1 MVEAKVQREALGLVD
16 YVELII
22 DKIRQKYSEA
32 ICLMNNEVY
41 GDQDVDIEIY
51 VPEEKLLEVER
62 FAHEVAL
69 RETEG
74 TEWFILPSVAPLESC
89 PVKAV

>member
-1 MVEAKVQREALGLVD
+1 VQREAPGLVD
-16 YVELII
+16 YVGFIMH
-22 DKIRQKYSEA
+22 KIKQKYGEA
-32 ICLMNNEVY
+32 ICLMNDEVY

-51 VPEEKLLEVER
+51 VPEEKLLEVEQ

-74 TEWFILPSVAPLESC
+74 SDWFILPSVAPLESC
-89 PVKAV
+89 PVKVEG

>member
-1 MVEAKVQREALGLVD
+1 MFR
-16 YVELII
+16 
-22 DKIRQKYSEA
+22 IRQKHGEA
-32 ICLMNNEVY
+32 ICLINDEVY

-51 VPEEKLLEVER
+51 VPEDKLLEVER
-62 FAHEVAL
+62 FAHEVAF

-74 TEWFILPSVAPLESC
+74 TNWFILPSVAPLESC

>member
-1 MVEAKVQREALGLVD
+1 MD
-16 YVELII
+16 YAEFIVTRIKERYPDAVCLIS
-22 DKIRQKYSEA
+22 D
-32 ICLMNNEVY
+32 EVY

-51 VPEEKLLEVER
+51 VPEKKLLEVER

-74 TEWFILPSVAPLESC
+74 TEWLILPSVAPLESC

>member
-1 MVEAKVQREALGLVD
+1 
-16 YVELII
+16 
-22 DKIRQKYSEA
+22 
-32 ICLMNNEVY
+32 
-41 GDQDVDIEIY
+41 
-51 VPEEKLLEVER
+51 
-62 FAHEVAL
+62 L